1 MARPGQS
8 DRAAFGEAY
17 PQVESF
23 LEMMAAERGA
33 SLNTQHAYRRDLKH
47 FAATSKLDIVRAS
60 GADLRRYIERLRDGG
75 FDPATAARRLSALRQ
90 FFRFLLGEGVRADD
104 PTAAIDAPK
113 RGRRLPKT
121 LSEAQIT
128 ALLAAAAKRDGLDGL
143 RATALLQAL
152 YAAGLRVSELLS
164 LPVAA
169 AAARGGVLIV
179 RGKGNK
185 ERMVPLSPPALAALK
200 KWLAARNRMSASS
213 PWLFPS
219 PDPRKHLT
227 RQRFTQILKQLA
239 IDAGLD
245 PTRVSPHVVRH
256 AFASHLLAHGADLR
270 AVQEMLGHAD
280 VATTQIYTHV
290 LEERLAAAVRDHH
303 PLARRGAPRSRAR

>member
-1 MARPGQS
+1 MPRTTPS
-8 DRAAFGEAY
+8 DESVFGSAL
-17 PQVESF
+17 PHVESF

-47 FAATSKLDIVRAS
+47 FAAASKQDIARTTSAQV
-60 GADLRRYIERLRDGG
+60 RRYIERLKDDG
-75 FDPATAARRLSALRQ
+75 FDAATAARRLSALRQ
-90 FFRFLLGEGVRADD
+90 FYRFLLGEGVRDDD
-104 PTAAIDAPK
+104 PTATIDAPK

-121 LSEAQIT
+121 LSERDVA
-128 ALLAAAAKRDGLDGL
+128 ALLAAAGKRKGNEGL
-143 RATALLQAL
+143 RTVALLQVL
-152 YAAGLRVSELLS
+152 YAAGLRVSELIA
-164 LPVAA
+164 LPLAA
-169 AAARGGVLIV
+169 AAARDRVLIV

-185 ERMVPLSPPALAALK
+185 ERMVPLSPPALAALRA
-200 KWLAARNRMSASS
+200 WLAARNRMSAPS

-219 PDPRKHLT
+219 PEPRKHLT

-239 IDAGLD
+239 VDAGLD
-245 PTRVSPHVVRH
+245 PARVSPHVVRH

-290 LEERLAAAVRDHH
+290 LEERLAAAVRDNH
-303 PLARRGAPRSRAR
+303 PLARRGGHRSRAR